1 MNLHMETP
9 MATTG
14 HDLSHAAWRKS
25 THSGSG
31 NCIETAPG
39 PSGIT
44 VRDSADPYGPILAF
58 TYRAWTRFVA
68 ARKTDPLRPRPLS
81 S

>member
-1 MNLHMETP
+1 

-31 NCIETAPG
+31 NCIETAGLPG
-39 PSGIT
+39 AIA
-44 VRDSADPYGPILAF
+44 VRDSADPGGPALAF
-58 TYRAWTRFVA
+58 TPRAWTAFTA
-68 ARKTDPLRPRPLS
+68 TLKN
-81 S
+81 

>member
-1 MNLHMETP
+1 

-31 NCIETAPG
+31 NCIEATPV
-39 PSGIT
+39 PDGIA
-44 VRDSADPYGPILAF
+44 VRDAADPHGPALAF
-58 TYRAWTRFVA
+58 TRRTWTTFTAVL
-68 ARKTDPLRPRPLS
+68 KN
-81 S
+81 